1 MAISLLTGILFG
13 LAPALKTS
21 QADPHTTL
29 KEGGRGVSGW
39 HHGALGTFVVVEMA
53 LALVLLIGA
62 GLMIRS
68 LVRLW
73 DVDPGF
79 NPRNV
84 LTFGLSLPPSMTGAS
99 PERIRAAFR
108 EVDDKLASTP
118 GVKAVSQ
125 TWGAVP
131 ISEDDEQLFWIQGQ
145 PKPANENDMNW
156 AVDYIVEPDYLK
168 VMETPLKQGR
178 FLTPQDNEHAPLVAV
193 IDEVFARKYFPGEN
207 PVGKRITLN
216 NSGKTV
222 EIVGVAA
229 HVKQW
234 GLDLDDTNSLRAQI
248 YLPCMQMADDFVGM
262 TPSGSGVMVRYQGSL
277 SAAFDS
283 IRRSSQQMSSQQ
295 AIYND
300 QTMESILSDS
310 MAARRFGMILL
321 GAFAALALALASVG
335 IYGVVAYVVGQRTQ
349 EIGIRMALGARQ
361 QDVLRLVL
369 WQGTRLALLGVT
381 IGLGVALTLA
391 HLITR
396 LLYGVSATD
405 PATFAGVAT
414 LLTAIAVAACWIPA
428 RRAMRVDPVVA
439 LRYE

>member
-1 MAISLLTGILFG
+1 L
-13 LAPALKTS
+13 
-21 QADPHTTL
+21 
-29 KEGGRGVSGW
+29 
-39 HHGALGTFVVVEMA
+39 
-53 LALVLLIGA
+53 
-62 GLMIRS
+62 
-68 LVRLW
+68 
-73 DVDPGF
+73 
-79 NPRNV
+79 
-84 LTFGLSLPPSMTGAS
+84 TGAS

-131 ISEDDEQLFWIQGQ
+131 ISTDDEWLFWIEGQ

-156 AVDYIVEPDYLK
+156 ALDYIVEPDYLK

-178 FLTPQDNEHAPLVAV
+178 FFTPQDDEHSPLVAV

-248 YLPCMQMADDFVGM
+248 YLPCMQMADDFIAM
-262 TPSGSGVMVRYQGSL
+262 TPSGSGVMVRYQGNL

-295 AIYND
+295 AIYDD
-300 QTMESILSDS
+300 QTMESVISDS
-310 MAARRFGMILL
+310 MAARRFAMILL
-321 GAFAALALALASVG
+321 GAFAALALGLASVG

-369 WQGTRLALLGVT
+369 WQGTRLALLGVA
-381 IGLGVALTLA
+381 IGLGVAFTLTP
-391 HLITR
+391 LIAR

-405 PATFAGVAT
+405 PVTFVGLATI
-414 LLTAIAVAACWIPA
+414 LTAIAVAACWIPA